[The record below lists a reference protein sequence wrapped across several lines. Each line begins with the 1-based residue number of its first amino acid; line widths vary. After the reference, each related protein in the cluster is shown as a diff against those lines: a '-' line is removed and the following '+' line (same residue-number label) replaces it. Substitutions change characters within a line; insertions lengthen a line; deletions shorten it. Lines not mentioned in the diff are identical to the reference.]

1 MKEEKEGEEEQKD
14 EIMERKMKRR
24 EIMDLPNLDLTVNI
38 QFNLIDSIRF

>member
-1 MKEEKEGEEEQKD
+1 MKEEKEGEEEEKD